1 MMSLTKPGLM
11 ATLCWHG
18 WNLLRLRGDWKSM
31 PDSRSFLGIV
41 LILVFLGG
49 MAEQSARGH
58 ELLTAVVV
66 TVSWL
71 VILLWSSRQAGTI
84 NRRLAFA
91 LGLLSIMVQM
101 GLILSTWMPAA
112 EWPVAIWSG
121 IAVMHLLSQASQDG
135 AGAWR

>member
-1 MMSLTKPGLM
+1 
-11 ATLCWHG
+11 
-18 WNLLRLRGDWKSM
+18 M

-41 LILVFLGG
+41 LFLVFLGG
-49 MAEQSARGH
+49 MAEQFARGH
-58 ELLTAVVV
+58 ALLNAVVV

-71 VILLWSSRQAGTI
+71 VILLWSSRQAGKI

-91 LGLLSIMVQM
+91 LGLLSIMIQA

>member
-1 MMSLTKPGLM
+1 MSLTKPGMM

-49 MAEQSARGH
+49 MAEQFSRGH
-58 ELLTAVVV
+58 ELLTAAIV

-71 VILLWSSRQAGTI
+71 VILLWSSRQAGAI

-91 LGLLSIMVQM
+91 LGLLSIMIQA
-101 GLILSTWMPAA
+101 GLILSTWMPVT
-112 EWPVAIWSG
+112 EWPVAI
-121 IAVMHLLSQASQDG
+121 
-135 AGAWR
+135 